1 MTFVNGSGT
10 TARLLPCKLVN
21 RRSHFRLSAN
31 KPHAEPMQ
39 IFVKMIDGKTE
50 TFDLEAHDLVDVVMA
65 KIKDS
70 NGMPP
75 EYQRL
80 IFGGR
85 QLECGSTLA
94 EVGVQ
99 RESTLHLCVRAG
111 HTQAAPVIRVQIQRG
126 NGDHAPVTVSI
137 PPMSYGFSA
146 STTAAGLVAYAARAL
161 GCEYTDVKRLTLCST
176 TLGSNEDL
184 ALLQAD
190 GSSVV
195 TAWLKEGAGGLTRS
209 RTREERDA
217 EGFAHAIDLETPQKW
232 HRAAEADVATR
243 VAKARSTYSTEVD
256 TRFRALM
263 QPHCDAFVAD
273 EIDGAELQRRK
284 ASMRE
289 KAVAEHG
296 PLSTLDQAFVDYTEA
311 EKVRAAA
318 EVAADAAHAK
328 LEAALAPL
336 EKVHERPATPPSPS
350 F

>member
-1 MTFVNGSGT
+1 
-10 TARLLPCKLVN
+10 
-21 RRSHFRLSAN
+21 
-31 KPHAEPMQ
+31 MQ

-111 HTQAAPVIRVQIQRG
+111 HTQAAPVIRAQIQRG

-318 EVAADAAHAK
+318 EVAADAAYAK

>member
-1 MTFVNGSGT
+1 MPRVRLETCPAFFGSALT
-10 TARLLPCKLVN
+10 Q
-21 RRSHFRLSAN
+21 LS
-31 KPHAEPMQ
+31 AEPMQ
-39 IFVKMIDGKTE
+39 IFVRMNDGKTKI
-50 TFDLEAHDLVDVVMA
+50 FDLEEHDLVDDVIA

-80 IFGGR
+80 TFGGR

-99 RESTLHLCVRAG
+99 RESTLHLCLRAVHG
-111 HTQAAPVIRVQIQRG
+111 PRQAAPVIRVQIQRG
-126 NGDHAPVTVSI
+126 NGDHAPVTMSI
-137 PPMSYGFSA
+137 PPMSYGFSVG
-146 STTAAGLVAYAARAL
+146 TTAAGLVSYAARAL
-161 GCEYTDVKRLTLCST
+161 GCEYTDVESLTVGATSLNST
-176 TLGSNEDL
+176 ADL

-217 EGFAHAIDLETPQKW
+217 EGFAHAIDLETPQKR
-232 HRAAEADVATR
+232 HRAAKADVATR
-243 VAKARSTYSTEVD
+243 VAKARSTCSTEVD

-318 EVAADAAHAK
+318 EVAADAAHTK
-328 LEAALAPL
+328 LEAALEPL